1 MRLLVEFQEGALEFE
16 GADDRLVGSFAGPP
30 DPPEGDPLDRVR
42 RALEQAVDYPPLR
55 HVVVPGDRVA
65 IPLDAG
71 LPDAS
76 LVLSVVA
83 EILRDVG
90 VESIKVLIDGRE
102 RGHPRLTLPEG
113 VTLVEHDPS
122 DRNTLAYLA
131 TTEAERRIYLNREL
145 AEADC
150 VVPLGRIGP
159 DEAVG
164 LRGPWSVIDFGLSDR
179 VAIPTSLLAPPD
191 PDPAALGESLEVSW
205 LLGSQFQVGVVPG
218 RRGALDIVA
227 GLTTAVRD
235 RGRALLATSWGFA
248 VEDRADLVIAGL
260 GGPGREA
267 HAGELIEA
275 LRQAFR
281 VVRRGG
287 KVALLTRLEIGLIRE
302 VATGTLLPRG
312 DWEKAL
318 AWADVYIASRAKADD
333 LDELGLI
340 PLDRPEQAIK
350 LAAIAPSFLT
360 ISQADRVNATLP
372 ASKRSR
378 RTRPDGID

>member
-1 MRLLVEFQEGALEFE
+1 MRLLVEFQDGGLEFE

-30 DPPEGDPLDRVR
+30 DPPEGDSLDRVR
-42 RALEQAVDYPPLR
+42 RALEEAVDYPPLR

-76 LVLSVVA
+76 MILAVVA

-90 VESIKVLIDGRE
+90 VDSITVLVDGRE
-102 RGHPRLTLPEG
+102 HDHPRLTLPPG
-113 VTLVEHDPS
+113 VKLIEHDPS

-179 VAIPTSLLAPPD
+179 AASPTSLLAPPD
-191 PDPAALGESLEVSW
+191 AQLAALGESLEVSW
-205 LLGSQFQVGVVPG
+205 LLGGQFQVGVVPG
-218 RRGALDIVA
+218 RTGALHIVA

-235 RGRALLATSWGFA
+235 RGRLLLDSSWGFA
-248 VEDRADLVIAGL
+248 VEDRADLVIAGV
-260 GGPGREA
+260 GGPDREA

-287 KVALLTRLEIGLIRE
+287 KIALLTRADIGLIRE

-318 AWADVYIASRAKADD
+318 SWADVYIASRAIAND

-350 LAAIAPSFLT
+350 LAAVAPSFLT
-360 ISQADRVNATLP
+360 ISQADRVIATLP
-372 ASKRSR
+372 VSGRKQRSR
-378 RTRPDGID
+378 VHDDD